1 MNRALFFIFCC
12 LAGLLLAS
20 VYQFRN
26 TLKSSFHALVPGNLI
41 TASRSV
47 PNNVP
52 GLDALSFSAGIEAA
66 SPSVV
71 SIYTVVVNN
80 NSKIEPADSN
90 AAGTN
95 AGGNTSERQANQGS
109 GVIIDPSGLIV
120 TSDHLIESAENIYIA
135 LSDGSLLEAKVIGR
149 DRETDLALLSSQPQT
164 PLPAFDLGLSEELR
178 VGDVV
183 LAIGN
188 PYGVGQT
195 VTLGIVSAIRRKLA
209 GISALQNFVQIDAA
223 INPGNSGGALI
234 SPTGVLM
241 GINTAV
247 FSRLNGAQGIGFA
260 IPTAVVRRVIPQL
273 IENGRVIRG
282 WLGIAIDDLINYPNL
297 IGSTTHGAVVVA
309 VGQQGPAETAGIQA
323 GDVLIAIDNKLVT
336 RSDSLLTDLAASQ
349 PGESVTV
356 KLRRG
361 ELEVELEVTLA
372 ERPAS
377 LQQR

>member
-1 MNRALFFIFCC
+1 VSS
-12 LAGLLLAS
+12 LLTTNSLSTSNPARRG
-20 VYQFRN
+20 Q
-26 TLKSSFHALVPGNLI
+26 SS
-41 TASRSV
+41 S
-47 PNNVP
+47 
-52 GLDALSFSAGIEAA
+52 LDALSFASGIEAA

-71 SIYTVVVNN
+71 SIYTVVVTT
-80 NSKIEPADSN
+80 NSKIEPTDSRRN
-90 AAGTN
+90 GD
-95 AGGNTSERQANQGS
+95 NTSERQANQGS

-149 DRETDLALLSSQPQT
+149 DRETDLALLSSQPQN
-164 PLPAFDLGLSEELR
+164 PLPAFDLGLSEDLR

-234 SPTGVLM
+234 SPNGVLM

-247 FSRLNGAQGIGFA
+247 FSRNDGAQGIGFA
-260 IPTAVVRRVIPQL
+260 IPTAVVRHVVPQL
-273 IENGRVIRG
+273 IKNGRVVRG
-282 WLGIAIDDLINYPNL
+282 WLGIAIDDLINYPDL
-297 IGSTTHGAVVVA
+297 IVSTTHGAVVVA
-309 VGQQGPAETAGIQA
+309 VGQQGPAEAAGIQS
-323 GDVLIAIDNKLVT
+323 GDILIAIDNRAIT
-336 RSDSLLTDLAASQ
+336 RSDNLLTDVAARQ
-349 PGESVTV
+349 PGDVV
-356 KLRRG
+356 KVRLQRG
-361 ELEVELEVTLA
+361 RQELEVEVTLA
-372 ERPAS
+372 ERPQS

>member
-1 MNRALFFIFCC
+1 M
-12 LAGLLLAS
+12 AS
-20 VYQFRN
+20 LYQFRDG
-26 TLKSSFHALVPGNLI
+26 LKSSLFTLAESTPI
-41 TASRSV
+41 TAPLAARSSDGF
-47 PNNVP
+47 NT
-52 GLDALSFSAGIEAA
+52 LSFSAGIEAA

-71 SIYTVVVNN
+71 SIYTVVVNT
-80 NSKIEPADSN
+80 NSKIQPADSN
-90 AAGTN
+90 N
-95 AGGNTSERQANQGS
+95 ADSNTSERQANQGS

-135 LSDGSLLEAKVIGR
+135 LSDGSLLQAQVIGR
-149 DRETDLALLSSQPQT
+149 DRETDLALLSSQPQN
-164 PLPAFDLGLSEELR
+164 PLPAFDLSLSEDLR

-183 LAIGN
+183 LTIGN

-209 GISALQNFVQIDAA
+209 GISSLQNFVQIDAA

-234 SPTGVLM
+234 SPAGALM

-260 IPTAVVRRVIPQL
+260 IPTAVVRHVVPQL
-273 IENGRVIRG
+273 LKNGRVIRG
-282 WLGIAIDDLINYPNL
+282 WLGVAIDDLINYPDL
-297 IGSTTHGAVVVA
+297 ISSTTHGAVVVA
-309 VGQQGPAETAGIQA
+309 VGQQGPAEAAGIQA
-323 GDVLIAIDNKLVT
+323 GDILIAVDGKPITRPDN
-336 RSDSLLTDLAASQ
+336 LLTDIAATQ
-349 PGESVTV
+349 PGDSVML

-372 ERPAS
+372 ERPQS